1 MNKILTILI
10 LGLLIS
16 SCSNKSKIEKKGF
29 QVSEINED
37 ENGQKIVGLNID
49 SLKLETR
56 PRNVLLTNNIEHR
69 ITPIYKI
76 NYDKKTKKPFTGSN
90 NFHTAWNNEYSK
102 GNNWNNNFMPGF
114 EAVYGYNFV
123 NISHYN
129 NKTKTENKLFEKP
142 VLIRTLYYP
151 TFSKDTLNFKPL
163 QRKYYMVS
171 VYDED
176 TNKDGYI
183 NVKDLRRFYYFDI
196 DGINKKELIPK
207 NYSVMSSEY
216 DSANDYMYVFAKLDK
231 NNNGKMEQ
239 EEPTNIFWIDLNNPK
254 NVGIQYKTE

>member
-10 LGLLIS
+10 IGLLIS

-90 NFHTAWNNEYSK
+90 NFHRAWNSEYSK
-102 GNNWNNNFMPGF
+102 
-114 EAVYGYNFV
+114 E
-123 NISHYN
+123 
-129 NKTKTENKLFEKP
+129 
-142 VLIRTLYYP
+142 R
-151 TFSKDTLNFKPL
+151 
-163 QRKYYMVS
+163 
-171 VYDED
+171 
-176 TNKDGYI
+176 
-183 NVKDLRRFYYFDI
+183 
-196 DGINKKELIPK
+196 
-207 NYSVMSSEY
+207 SS
-216 DSANDYMYVFAKLDK
+216 DA
-231 NNNGKMEQ
+231 
-239 EEPTNIFWIDLNNPK
+239 T
-254 NVGIQYKTE
+254 